1 MEQSLSKVLAKAFAH
16 EHLNPILLAKKT
28 SVLFTD
34 KMNARLERWFRLHWA
49 MAYRVD
55 AEPIEDLLTPLD

>member
-1 MEQSLSKVLAKAFAH
+1 MESSLSKAMAKAFAV

-34 KMNARLERWFRLHWA
+34 KMNARLERWFHLHWA
-49 MAYRVD
+49 MCYRGD
-55 AEPIEDLLTPLD
+55 HDTEELLPPPPE